1 MVKETRIIFEV
12 GDLVALRYQCGGEA
26 CNQEML
32 FRLDNGGS
40 LPFQCPS
47 CGRQWH
53 NPGPQA
59 NPNPYLLEL
68 LRLLKNTNGS
78 SPPVKIKFELHD
90 PDH

>member
-40 LPFQCPS
+40 PPLSVPFMWASVAQSRATGQP
-47 CGRQWH
+47 
-53 NPGPQA
+53 
-59 NPNPYLLEL
+59 
-68 LRLLKNTNGS
+68 
-78 SPPVKIKFELHD
+78 
-90 PDH
+90 